1 MSINVCISMH
11 IKSINNNHKCSLH
24 ILQAFT
30 ELNIKSNYNI
40 YQIVG
45 EGAQVDDAITVLDVR
60 SGRIG
65 SRTSCHL
72 V

>member
-1 MSINVCISMH
+1 MSVTYAYVCISKH
-11 IKSINNNHKCSLH
+11 KSYHKGSLH
-24 ILQAFT
+24 ILQAFSS
-30 ELNIKSNYNI
+30 LYNKSNYNV

-45 EGAQVDDAITVLDVR
+45 VGAQVDDDITVLDVR